1 MSPLESHM
9 PGKHYPSSPITPT
22 GENGDLSMDGRIGI
36 VDIGSNTVRLV
47 VYDAPARL
55 PIPIFNERV
64 ACGLGKGLGQTGRLN
79 PEGVELAMRT
89 LGRFTNL
96 VCEMKVERFVLLA
109 TAAVREA
116 ADGSDFVEGI
126 KHRFGF
132 PVRVLSGTEEA
143 RLGAMGILG
152 GSPKA
157 DGISGDMG
165 GGSLDL
171 VSLDMGEFGNSA
183 TLPLG
188 HLRVAE
194 DSGSDPSRARDLIA
208 KQFDSCRWLGE
219 APGHTL
225 YAVGGAWRAIARIY
239 IDQTK
244 YPLSVLDNFTVDAE
258 EARSFAQLIGG
269 QSPKSLEQ
277 TIGVARRRADTL
289 PFAALVLG
297 RLLEVT
303 QPKQLIFSGYG
314 LREGQFFEMLSPE
327 MKKEDPL
334 ISACE
339 GFAIR
344 GGRFSVHGEE
354 IASWMEPV
362 FKDESENYHR
372 LCHAAALLS
381 DIGWTEHPDYR
392 ALHSFIRVLRLPI
405 SGVTHRQRIMLALAV
420 FIRYDGKRRQYEVRQ
435 VRDLLS
441 EKDQHR
447 ASVMGV
453 ALRFTH
459 LLSGGVPGI
468 LPRTRLKMSK
478 SKLKL
483 IVDKASHVLI
493 GETVESLFDDLADM
507 LNLMGKIK

>member
-1 MSPLESHM
+1 M
-9 PGKHYPSSPITPT
+9 PGPHFSSSPITST
-22 GENGDLSMDGRIGI
+22 GDSANISMAGRIGI

-55 PIPIFNERV
+55 PVPIFNERV
-64 ACGLGKGLGQTGRLN
+64 ACELGKGLGQTGRLN

-96 VCEMKVERFVLLA
+96 VREMKVERFVLLA
-109 TAAVREA
+109 TAAVRDSS
-116 ADGSDFVEGI
+116 DGNEFVEDI
-126 KHRFGF
+126 KRRFGF

-171 VSLDMGEFGNSA
+171 VSLDIGEFGKSA

-194 DSGSDPSRARDLIA
+194 DSGNNPSRARDLIA
-208 KQFDSCRWLGE
+208 RQFDDCNWLGD
-219 APGHTL
+219 APGRTL

-258 EARSFAQLIGG
+258 EARSFVQLIGG

-289 PFAALVLG
+289 PFAALVLD

-303 QPKQLIFSGYG
+303 RPKQLIFSGYG
-314 LREGQFFEMLSPE
+314 LREGQFFEMLPPE
-327 MKKEDPL
+327 MKNEDPL

-344 GGRFSVHGEE
+344 SGRFSVHGEE
-354 IASWMEPV
+354 IASWMGPL

-420 FIRYDGKRRQYEVRQ
+420 FVRYNGKRKQYEVRQ

-453 ALRFTH
+453 ALRFAH
-459 LLSGGVPGI
+459 LLSGGIPGI
-468 LPRTRLKMSK
+468 LPRTKLKISK
-478 SKLKL
+478 TKLKL
-483 IVDKASHVLI
+483 TVDDASRVLI
-493 GETVESLFDDLADM
+493 GEAVEKLFDEMADM
-507 LNLMGKIK
+507 LELKGKIK